1 MLRSEVLAERRIS
14 ISHSYRLYPIYSIK
28 KIARFII
35 IIARNIEIIARNICQ
50 LAHLLYICK
59 KIKLN
64 IMYTEI
70 LRIIEGGL
78 SKDSQKVYNYAK
90 ILADK
95 MSRDGETKMSKMI
108 LDSLERRYTSMLSLD
123 ELSSTPVDA
132 ESR

>member
-1 MLRSEVLAERRIS
+1 
-14 ISHSYRLYPIYSIK
+14 
-28 KIARFII
+28 
-35 IIARNIEIIARNICQ
+35 
-50 LAHLLYICK
+50 
-59 KIKLN
+59 
-64 IMYTEI
+64 MYTEI

-132 ESR
+132 ESRMSIVDVYCPTENEIKPILPELTAHKVDDFINMI